1 MASVLIVD
9 DEPRIRELL
18 REALEHAGHTVAEAA
33 DGASA
38 LALARTTT
46 FDVAILDVVMPVM
59 GGLEALMSL
68 RRKQPAL
75 GVIVISGAAQ
85 TDAQPFTRLVERLG
99 VRHVFTKPLVLAEIL
114 AAVAEATPVKKPR
127 R

>member
-1 MASVLIVD
+1 MARVLIVD
-9 DEPRIRELL
+9 DEPTIRELL

-33 DGASA
+33 DGAA
-38 LALARTTT
+38 AVALARTAT

-59 GGLEALMSL
+59 GGLEALMDL
-68 RRKQPAL
+68 RRRQPAL
-75 GVIVISGAAQ
+75 GVIVISGTAQ

-99 VRHVFTKPLVLAEIL
+99 VRHVFTKPLVIQEIL
-114 AAVAEATPVKKPR
+114 AAIAEIGPTKKPR